1 MTLDKDKTAPE
12 TGKVFLSYSPK
23 TETESER
30 RRFLMCCVNVITAFL
45 KTLTTFFPAR
55 NGKAG

>member
-1 MTLDKDKTAPE
+1 MTLDKDKTVPE
-12 TGKVFLSYSPK
+12 TAKVFFSDSPK
-23 TETESER
+23 TESER